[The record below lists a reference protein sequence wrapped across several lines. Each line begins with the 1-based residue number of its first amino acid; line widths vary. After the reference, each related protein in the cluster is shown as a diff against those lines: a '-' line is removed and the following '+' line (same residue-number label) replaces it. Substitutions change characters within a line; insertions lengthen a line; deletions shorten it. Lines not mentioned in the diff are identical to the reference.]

1 MFLDKN
7 FKNITEQQK
16 KSQKTSFSTVT
27 ISYLLPSQHLTVQ
40 RQHWKN
46 QSNVQKL
53 IIKPPKWLQLY
64 YVYIIFDVNQFSL
77 FRLDWKLFVQIQKK
91 TTELRLWTF
100 W

>member
-40 RQHWKN
+40 RQHWK
-46 QSNVQKL
+46 
-53 IIKPPKWLQLY
+53 KPEQCAKANY
-64 YVYIIFDVNQFSL
+64 
-77 FRLDWKLFVQIQKK
+77 
-91 TTELRLWTF
+91 
-100 W
+100 